1 MQFFLFLT
9 WHHQMLPNGSS
20 RLTRHLPRR
29 HARCLIPINLSGIS
43 GVEWLRE
50 RNIFISMDRTE
61 KCKAEADC
69 AENVQLLPLFERNHN
84 CHNCRIISKTEF
96 ISCFWIYC
104 ITIWLPGKYKN
115 SYKATIKFLM
125 TSQLFRTSADKL
137 CKKVNKKLQIGQAR
151 WFILIFMIWY
161 TNFTV

>member
-1 MQFFLFLT
+1 MKDYIEERAIEIANFIIEEKCRNLRYIR
-9 WHHQMLPNGSS
+9 MLPNGSS
-20 RLTRHLPRR
+20 RLTPHLPRR

-84 CHNCRIISKTEF
+84 CHKNLYHVSGYIV
-96 ISCFWIYC
+96 
-104 ITIWLPGKYKN
+104 LPYDCMGN
-115 SYKATIKFLM
+115 IKIAIKP
-125 TSQLFRTSADKL
+125 Q
-137 CKKVNKKLQIGQAR
+137 
-151 WFILIFMIWY
+151 
-161 TNFTV
+161 